1 MLSELAESKGEWN
14 QAYSPISIA
23 VAAAKLNLQYLASLV
38 KSWVHTT
45 LVSLPTANEGKSQ
58 PPPDRSL
65 VSMQ

>member
-14 QAYSPISIA
+14 QASPISIA